1 MMILKNNK
9 NYGFKSNLTPSPND
23 RLNEFEKAMYDM
35 IKDIEFRSVRSI
47 FQSKLEEDLKKFKS
61 SDKIMVFADKTANI
75 CEISKEEYVKLINH
89 NVTKTYQK
97 TTTSTEKKIEKE
109 TNCFAKI
116 LKIENKMEQYSDQSA
131 YVTLKDHKQ
140 NFKTKLPCRL
150 INPAKSEIGIVSK
163 V

>member
-1 MMILKNNK
+1 M
-9 NYGFKSNLTPSPND
+9 
-23 RLNEFEKAMYDM
+23 
-35 IKDIEFRSVRSI
+35 
-47 FQSKLEEDLKKFKS
+47 
-61 SDKIMVFADKTANI
+61 
-75 CEISKEEYVKLINH
+75 
-89 NVTKTYQK
+89 
-97 TTTSTEKKIEKE
+97 TTSTEKKIEKE
-109 TNCFAKI
+109 TNYFAKI